1 MKRPRLFLI
10 DSYGFIFRAY
20 HARARSGAPPM
31 RTTTGISTEAIYI
44 FHNMVRKLR
53 ATYKPEYIAAIFE
66 SGKTFREEM
75 HKEYKANRTE
85 MPPDLRE
92 QIPYIRTTLEA
103 MRIPILQF
111 PGFEADDVIGALAN
125 RAADVAD
132 VVIVSS
138 DKDMLQLVNDR
149 VHMYNPVKEDIW
161 YDAETAEQFMGVKP
175 AQVSDLL
182 ALMGDTVDNIPGA
195 PGIGEKGARDLIQ
208 RFGSVEAAIEHAAE
222 VERKTYRESL
232 QNNREQI
239 LMSKKLATIDITVP
253 IEFQLSDFIAAE
265 PELAELKKIYKELE
279 FYSLLKEAGPTEDAH
294 TRDYSSIATREE
306 AAQYADSLQKLDRT
320 APIAFALQSSVAG
333 DLPLTMI
340 GVAHQPGIGRAL
352 STDFLDLLRPI
363 LEDPNRVKVAH
374 DVKSLASALAKHE
387 IEAQGFRHDV
397 MLYAFLLCA
406 DPSGCSP
413 EVLAERYLDRKLG
426 AAAEQHADLAITLL
440 ERLNPEIDASPKMR
454 EVFER
459 IDLPLAGVLA
469 RMEQTGIRIEPVQLK
484 VLSEQ
489 LDATIQRL
497 SGEIYELAGK
507 PFNINSPQ
515 QLGKILFEDL
525 NLPAPVKYG
534 KGKTISTAA
543 DVLEGLAAEHEIAR
557 KVLEYR
563 QLSKLKGT
571 YIDALPALIDPVTHR
586 LHTTFNQAGAA
597 TGRLSSSNPN
607 LQNIPIRTELGRE
620 IRAAFVP
627 REGWRLV
634 VADYS
639 QIELRLLAH
648 MSHDPVLV
656 EAFRNGE
663 DIHTRTAAEVF
674 RVPPLMVTS
683 EMRRNAKAVNFG
695 IVYGQT
701 PFGLAANLGIDRKE
715 AEEYI
720 RTYFE
725 LHAGVKKFI
734 AETIAEVRKTGTAL
748 TLSGRRRPI
757 PDMNSRNP
765 NARSFAE
772 RTAVNTPL
780 QGTAADLI
788 KLAMI
793 RIDEILRE
801 EKLETKMLLQVHD
814 ELLFESP
821 PEEAEASFRNGE
833 AGNGKCPEAGRPPH
847 RGCRRRRQLARREV
861 VYFDFTAAND
871 FSRAAKN
878 SSPARQVGNP
888 F

>member
-1 MKRPRLFLI
+1 MPKVPGAVAQARHRPRLFLI

-31 RTTTGISTEAIYI
+31 RTTTGISTEAVYI

-53 ATYKPEYIAAIFE
+53 ADYHPEYIAAIFE
-66 SGKTFREEM
+66 SGKTFREEAFAG
-75 HKEYKANRTE
+75 YKANRSE
-85 MPPDLRE
+85 MPPDLGP
-92 QIPYIRTTLEA
+92 QIPYIRRLLEA
-103 MRIPILQF
+103 LRIPVLQNE
-111 PGFEADDVIGALAN
+111 GFEADDVIGAIAK
-125 RAADVAD
+125 RASEDYD

-149 VHMYNPVKEDIW
+149 VHMYNPVKQDMW
-161 YDAETAEQFMGVKP
+161 YDPGATEQFMGVKP
-175 AQVSDLL
+175 AQVADLL
-182 ALMGDTVDNIPGA
+182 ALMGDSVDNIPGA

-208 RFGSVEAAIEHAAE
+208 RFGSVEGAIEHAEE

-239 LMSKKLATIDITVP
+239 LLSKRLATIDTTVP
-253 IEFQLSDFIAAE
+253 VDIPVEDLATRE
-265 PELAELKKIYKELE
+265 PDMPELKKIYKEME
-279 FYSLLKEAGPTEDAH
+279 FYSLLKELGPTEDAH
-294 TRDYSSIATREE
+294 TRDYATISSPEDVS
-306 AAQYADSLQKLDRT
+306 QYAQELLNLEAGK
-320 APIAFALQSSVAG
+320 PIAFAIQSSVEG
-333 DLPLTMI
+333 DLPLTMLGI
-340 GVAHQPGIGRAL
+340 SSQPGVARAV
-352 STDFLDLLRPI
+352 SADFLDLFKPI
-363 LEDPNRVKVAH
+363 LEDPARPKVAH
-374 DVKSLASALAKHE
+374 DLKALTLSLAKYG
-387 IEAQGFRHDV
+387 IEAQGFQHDV

-406 DPSGCSP
+406 DPGGCSP
-413 EVLAERYLDRKLG
+413 EILAERYLDRKLH
-426 AAAEQHADLAITLL
+426 AAAEQHADLAITLS
-440 ERLNPEIDASPKMR
+440 ERLISEIDQQGFR
-454 EVFER
+454 EIYET
-459 IDLPLAGVLA
+459 IDLPLARVLA
-469 RMEQTGIRIEPVQLK
+469 RMERTGIRIDPVQLK
-484 VLSEQ
+484 VLSGQ
-489 LDATIQRL
+489 LEADIQRL
-497 SGEIYELAGK
+497 SAEIYELAGK
-507 PFNINSPQ
+507 PFNINSPV
-515 QLGKILFEDL
+515 QLGKVLFEEM

-543 DVLEGLAAEHEIAR
+543 DILEGLAAEHEIAR
-557 KVLEYR
+557 KVLDYR
-563 QLSKLKGT
+563 QLAKLKGT
-571 YIDALPALIDPVTHR
+571 YIDALPELIDSKTGR

-620 IRAAFVP
+620 IRSAFVP
-627 REGWRLV
+627 REGWKLV

-656 EAFRNGE
+656 SAFRNGE

-674 RVPPLMVTS
+674 RVLPLMVTPD
-683 EMRRNAKAVNFG
+683 MRRRAKAVNFG

-701 PFGLAANLGIDRKE
+701 PFGLATSLGIDRKE

-725 LHAGVKKFI
+725 LHTGVKKFI
-734 AETIAEVRKTGTAL
+734 QETIAKVRETGFAP
-748 TLSGRRRPI
+748 TLFGRKRPI
-757 PDMNSRNP
+757 PDMHSRNP

-793 RIDEILRE
+793 RIDEILQR

-821 PEEAEASFRNGE
+821 RDEAKRISELVKHEMESVHKLDVPLIVDVGVGE
-833 AGNGKCPEAGRPPH
+833 NWR
-847 RGCRRRRQLARREV
+847 
-861 VYFDFTAAND
+861 D
-871 FSRAAKN
+871 AK
-878 SSPARQVGNP
+878 
-888 F
+888 

>member
-1 MKRPRLFLI
+1 MPPAAAGKGAKHRPRLFLI

-31 RTTTGISTEAIYI
+31 RTTTGIPTEAVLI

-53 ATYKPEYIAAIFE
+53 EAYQPEYMAAIFE
-66 SGKTFREEM
+66 SGKTFREEEYA
-75 HKEYKANRTE
+75 EYKANRTE
-85 MPPDLRE
+85 MPPDLGE
-92 QIPYIRTTLEA
+92 QIPYIRRLLEA
-103 MRIPILQF
+103 MRIPVLQYA
-111 PGFEADDVIGALAN
+111 GFEADDVIGAMAR
-125 RAADVAD
+125 RASEDFD

-138 DKDMLQLVNDR
+138 DKDMLQLVDER
-149 VHMYNPVKEDIW
+149 VHMFNPVKEDVW
-161 YDAETAEQFMGVKP
+161 YDPAATEEFMGVKP
-175 AQVSDLL
+175 NQVADLL
-182 ALMGDTVDNIPGA
+182 ALKGDSIDNIPGA
-195 PGIGEKGARDLIQ
+195 PGIGDKGARDLIQ
-208 RFGSVEAAIEHAAE
+208 RFGSVEGALEHAAE
-222 VERKTYRESL
+222 VERKMYRESL

-239 LMSKKLATIDITVP
+239 LLSKRLTTIDTTAPV
-253 IEFQLSDFIAAE
+253 EFEMASLAAQE
-265 PELAELKKIYKELE
+265 PDVAELKKVYKELE
-279 FYSLLKEAGPTEDAH
+279 FYSLLKEVGPTEDAH
-294 TRDYSSIATREE
+294 TRDYASIATREE
-306 AAQYADSLQKLDRT
+306 AVAYGASLAGLDP
-320 APIAFALQSSVAG
+320 AKPIAFALESTMDG
-333 DLPLTMI
+333 GLPLTMLGVSYGA
-340 GVAHQPGIGRAL
+340 GVARAL
-352 STDFLDLLRPI
+352 SVDFIDAVKPI
-363 LEDPNRVKVAH
+363 LEDAERPKIAH
-374 DVKSLASALAKHE
+374 DVKAVTLALAKYGM
-387 IEAQGFRHDV
+387 EAKGFQHDV

-406 DPSGCSP
+406 DPAGCSP

-426 AAAEQHADLAITLL
+426 AAAEQHADLAVTLA
-440 ERLNPEIDASPKMR
+440 ERLAPEIDQQGFR
-454 EVFER
+454 EIYET

-469 RMEQTGIRIEPVQLK
+469 RMEQLGIRVDPKQLR
-484 VLSEQ
+484 VLSGE
-489 LDATIQRL
+489 LDTDIQRL
-497 SGEIYELAGK
+497 SAEIYELAGK
-507 PFNINSPQ
+507 PFNINSPV
-515 QLGKILFEDL
+515 QLGKILFEEL

-571 YIDALPALIDPVTHR
+571 YIDALPDLIDPKTGRV
-586 LHTTFNQAGAA
+586 HTTFNQTGAA

-607 LQNIPIRTELGRE
+607 LQNIPIRTALGRE

-627 REGWRLV
+627 REGWKLV

-648 MSHDPVLV
+648 MSHDPVLLD
-656 EAFRNGE
+656 AFGRGE

-701 PFGLAANLGIDRKE
+701 PFGLAASLGIDRKE

-734 AETIAEVRKTGTAL
+734 QKTIAEVRESGVAV
-748 TLSGRRRPI
+748 TLFGRKRPI
-757 PDMNSRNP
+757 PDMRSRNP

-793 RIDEILRE
+793 RIDEILRR

-821 PEEAEASFRNGE
+821 LGE
-833 AGNGKCPEAGRPPH
+833 ADRVSKMVK
-847 RGCRRRRQLARREV
+847 REMETV
-861 VYFDFTAAND
+861 HKLNVPLIVDVGIGENWRD
-871 FSRAAKN
+871 AK
-878 SSPARQVGNP
+878 
-888 F
+888 